1 MKRGKLLVISGPSGC
16 GKSTVIGKMMAE
28 RENVE
33 FSVSATTRPPR
44 PGEREGVDY
53 FFVSRE
59 RFEEMIRNNELL
71 EHAEFV
77 GNCYGTPKS
86 QVCARL
92 ERGVLQSLPPIL
104 YINHRNPISDY
115 SKALRGLSVQSRV
128 IRIFT
133 YTTISP
139 GPMLRQRP
147 NRYAIRA
154 GQNLPDKEF
163 RYLRTVI
170 VTAAVHW
177 GLSSVL
183 RLR

>member
-16 GKSTVIGKMMAE
+16 GKSTVIGKMMAG

-33 FSVSATTRPPR
+33 FSVSATTRRPR

-59 RFEEMIRNNELL
+59 RFEEMLRNDELL

-92 ERGVLQSLPPIL
+92 ESGVSVILDIEVQGAAQVKRKLPEAVTVVPCSSGAGGAGT
-104 YINHRNPISDY
+104 P
-115 SKALRGLSVQSRV
+115 
-128 IRIFT
+128 
-133 YTTISP
+133 SP
-139 GPMLRQRP
+139 RP
-147 NRYAIRA
+147 RDGIGRDDPCAARHSTARDGA
-154 GQNLPDKEF
+154 GSNL
-163 RYLRTVI
+163 
-170 VTAAVHW
+170 
-177 GLSSVL
+177 
-183 RLR
+183 

>member
-16 GKSTVIGKMMAE
+16 GKSTVIGKMMAG

-33 FSVSATTRPPR
+33 FSVSATTRHPR

-59 RFEEMIRNNELL
+59 RFEEMLRNDELL

-92 ERGVLQSLPPIL
+92 ESGVSVIL
-104 YINHRNPISDY
+104 DIEVQEAARSCYRVPCSSGAGGAGTPSPRPRDGIGRDDPCAARHSTARDGAG
-115 SKALRGLSVQSRV
+115 SKL
-128 IRIFT
+128 
-133 YTTISP
+133 
-139 GPMLRQRP
+139 
-147 NRYAIRA
+147 
-154 GQNLPDKEF
+154 
-163 RYLRTVI
+163 
-170 VTAAVHW
+170 
-177 GLSSVL
+177 
-183 RLR
+183 

>member
-92 ERGVLQSLPPIL
+92 ERGVSVIL
-104 YINHRNPISDY
+104 DIE
-115 SKALRGLSVQSRV
+115 VQGAGEAEAARSRY
-128 IRIFT
+128 RI
-133 YTTISP
+133 P
-139 GPMLRQRP
+139 GPSGSGC
-147 NRYAIRA
+147 A
-154 GQNLPDKEF
+154 
-163 RYLRTVI
+163 
-170 VTAAVHW
+170 
-177 GLSSVL
+177 
-183 RLR
+183 